1 MKNTMKNITLLYIYS
16 TTYISNY
23 VTNEQ
28 DITAITK
35 KDMDT
40 ILQKNEGEL
49 ISIDGLIYLF
59 NSQYISDEGYLV
71 KYID

>member
-1 MKNTMKNITLLYIYS
+1 MKDITFLYIYS
-16 TTYISNY
+16 TTDISQY
-23 VTNEQ
+23 VDNTQ
-28 DITAITK
+28 DITSITK

-40 ILQKNEGEL
+40 ILQRNEGEL

-71 KYID
+71 KYIN

>member
-1 MKNTMKNITLLYIYS
+1 MKNISLLYIYS
-16 TTYISNY
+16 TTDISNY

-40 ILQKNEGEL
+40 ILQNNEGEL